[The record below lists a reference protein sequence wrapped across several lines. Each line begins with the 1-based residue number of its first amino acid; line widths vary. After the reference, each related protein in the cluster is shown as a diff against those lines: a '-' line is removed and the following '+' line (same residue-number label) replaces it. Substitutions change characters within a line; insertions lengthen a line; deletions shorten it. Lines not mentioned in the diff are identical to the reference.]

1 MVDNDPCRSH
11 GPKAAEEIIVPTFQ
25 TLYDEPLNTARQYAM
40 VISGQ
45 NAHVRQ
51 KAVAN
56 TTLQLMQVYAGEA
69 CYATLT
75 PESQRLLIQAS
86 NNAGTNTP
94 HVYFLPWARTSIYR
108 IRPKAANTPG
118 FDGNLFF
125 TPNLDG
131 CMVTIDGSADAPTI
145 YHSNSAGMNYS
156 RDEDEAMQR
165 QTTQEGQF
173 IMEQNLKI
181 RNMALNA
188 NKFKTLAAKNPIVP
202 TTPLK
207 APKDFDMMEYG
218 GLPKQDLQ
226 ENKFKNMDLQQE
238 FLYGAVFG
246 VRKNGEWVFYK
257 QSFETVRKEWD
268 ELETS
273 WVPFSKPTVVRK
285 KILKYRVVSAD
296 QFWP

>member
-1 MVDNDPCRSH
+1 M
-11 GPKAAEEIIVPTFQ
+11 PTFQ

-75 PESQRLLIQAS
+75 SESERLLVQAS

-108 IRPKAANTPG
+108 IRPKPSNTAGP
-118 FDGNLFF
+118 DGNLFF

-131 CMVTIDGSADAPTI
+131 CMVTIDGTADAPTI
-145 YHSNSAGMNYS
+145 YHSNSAGMHYS
-156 RDEDEAMQR
+156 RDEDEAMDQ
-165 QTTQEGQF
+165 QTSEEGKF

-181 RNMALNA
+181 RNMALNVGS
-188 NKFKTLAAKNPIVP
+188 FKTLAAKNPVVP
-202 TTPLK
+202 TTPVK
-207 APKDFDMMEYG
+207 PSRDFDMTEYG
-218 GLPKQDLQ
+218 GLPKQDLK
-226 ENKFKNMDLQQE
+226 ENKFGNMDLQQE

-246 VRKNGEWVFYK
+246 VRKNGEWIFYK
-257 QSFETVRKEWD
+257 QSFETLRKEWD
-268 ELETS
+268 ELESS
-273 WVPFSKPTVVRK
+273 WIPFSTPARVRR
-285 KILKYRVVSAD
+285 KILKYRVVSAEK
-296 QFWP
+296 FWP